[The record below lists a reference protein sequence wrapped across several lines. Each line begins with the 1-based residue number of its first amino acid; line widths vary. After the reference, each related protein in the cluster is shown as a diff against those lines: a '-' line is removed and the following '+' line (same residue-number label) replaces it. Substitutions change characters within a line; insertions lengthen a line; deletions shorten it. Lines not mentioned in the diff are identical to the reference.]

1 MAGIVEALHIARQ
14 VTDRRFRGNI
24 AEMESVRIDLHYQAK
39 GNQRQVQKSKQRLV
53 LVCLVSCLAKRYLRS
68 AIQPSL

>member
-14 VTDRRFRGNI
+14 VTDLRFRGNI
-24 AEMESVRIDLHYQAK
+24 AEMESVRIDLHYQANV
-39 GNQRQVQKSKQRLV
+39 NQRQVQKSKQRLV